1 MCSLLFALWERR
13 VFYLFWKM
21 CMKRCE
27 LNGCERH
34 REVLRGLNLAPEAQ
48 VALAEARGGA
58 CRVGTGARGGG
69 GGGAGGKHTW
79 EVRESLRGS
88 PTYPFLYQQRPAR
101 QISLFPF

>member
-34 REVLRGLNLAPEAQ
+34 REVLRGPALNLAPKAQ
-48 VALAEARGGA
+48 VALAEAHGGA
-58 CRVGTGARGGG
+58 CRGGG
-69 GGGAGGKHTW
+69 GWGGGLAASTRGKS
-79 EVRESLRGS
+79 VKA
-88 PTYPFLYQQRPAR
+88 F
-101 QISLFPF
+101 